1 MDKVLENYIK
11 EALRH
16 TNFKTIRG
24 CYECPFS
31 VGELY
36 VKIKYRKYEGRMV
49 KCSEWFKKIS
59 KISISDSEI
68 LKEKYRTC
76 FTKILPLL
84 KEYFKPSKQM
94 DIEWKNF

>member
-36 VKIKYRKYEGRMV
+36 TKIKYRKYEG
-49 KCSEWFKKIS
+49 CIFSCYEWFREKIS

-68 LKEKYRTC
+68 LKEEYRTC

-84 KEYFKPSKQM
+84 KEYFKSSKQM
-94 DIEWKNF
+94 DIE

>member
-1 MDKVLENYIK
+1 MDKVLKNYIK
-11 EALRH
+11 EALKH

-31 VGELY
+31 EDELY
-36 VKIKYRKYEGRMV
+36 TKIKYRKYEVRMTN
-49 KCSEWFKKIS
+49 CPGWFREKIS

-68 LKEKYRTC
+68 LKEEYKTC

-84 KEYFKPSKQM
+84 KEYFKSSKQM
-94 DIEWKNF
+94 DIE